1 MANLYDLVR
10 YPNWPVPETHPVT
23 LGAFAALIGR
33 RFAPF
38 HACRVL
44 EIGCGE
50 GVNLMSMAL
59 GAPASEFV
67 GIDLAEAPVAQ
78 GRATAQASGL
88 ANVTLRVQDI
98 MQAGAALGEFDY
110 IVAHGVYAWVP
121 APVRAA
127 LMRLVGKC
135 LRPHGLAFI
144 SYNVAPGC
152 RLRQVLRDLLLD
164 GTRGLDDPGEKLGAA
179 RTVLIRQI
187 ELWSEADPLQKA
199 LIDEAR
205 DMLKRPPEVL
215 FHDELG
221 AIYEPQKLRDVIEAA
236 RAENLD
242 YLGDAKADLSTEA
255 WFPTAKFAAA
265 EPHSRGDWGR
275 FEQLMDFASM
285 RRFRRSIFCRA
296 GKVIDRRLVPQHLG
310 GLWAYAEIELLA
322 PGEDTPDTFVLR
334 AGNGAEIETRDPYF
348 ADFLTRLGA
357 AFPSSIPVDDVESHP
372 DLAEPLLRL
381 SAARI
386 VSFTTEPLRFSLT
399 PGEYP
404 VASPLARVQAAQGET
419 VLASLRHKPV
429 RMEDAA
435 SRDFVT
441 LMDGARTRGGLAQEM
456 AKRTG
461 VAEDIAAARVP
472 AALAEMARLGLM
484 MK

>member
-1 MANLYDLVR
+1 MANVYDLVR

-23 LGAFAALIGR
+23 LGAFAALFGR
-33 RFAPF
+33 SFAPF
-38 HACRVL
+38 HSCRVL

-59 GAPASEFV
+59 GAPDSEFV
-67 GIDLAEAPVAQ
+67 GIDLAEAPIAQ

-88 ANVTLRVQDI
+88 ANVSLRVQDL

-127 LMRLVGKC
+127 LMQLVGKC
-135 LRPHGLAFI
+135 LRPDGLAFI
-144 SYNVAPGC
+144 SYNVYPGC

-164 GTRGLDDPGEKLGAA
+164 GTRGLDDPDEKLSAA
-179 RTVLIRQI
+179 RAVLIHQI
-187 ELWSEADPLQKA
+187 EFWSEADPFQKA

-221 AIYEPQKLRDVIEAA
+221 AIYEPQNLRDVIEAA

-242 YLGDAKADLSTEA
+242 YLGDAEAGLSTEA
-255 WFPTAKFAAA
+255 WFPSAKFAAA
-265 EPHSRGDWGR
+265 ELQSLVDWGR
-275 FEQLMDFASM
+275 LEQLMDFASM

-296 GKVIDRRLVPQHLG
+296 GKDIDRRLAPQRLG
-310 GLWAYAEIELLA
+310 GLWANAEIELLA
-322 PGEDTPDTFVLR
+322 PEADTPDGFVFR

-357 AFPSSIPVDDVESHP
+357 AFPSSILLDDIESHR

-381 SAARI
+381 FVARI
-386 VSFTTEPLRFSLT
+386 VRFVTGPLRFSLT
-399 PGEYP
+399 PGEHP
-404 VASPLARVQAAQGET
+404 VASPLARVQAAQGES

-435 SRDFVT
+435 SRAFIT
-441 LMDGARTRGGLAQEM
+441 LMDGSRIRGDLAHEM

-461 VAEDIAAARVP
+461 VADDIAAARMP
-472 AALAEMARLGLM
+472 QALAEMAKLGLM